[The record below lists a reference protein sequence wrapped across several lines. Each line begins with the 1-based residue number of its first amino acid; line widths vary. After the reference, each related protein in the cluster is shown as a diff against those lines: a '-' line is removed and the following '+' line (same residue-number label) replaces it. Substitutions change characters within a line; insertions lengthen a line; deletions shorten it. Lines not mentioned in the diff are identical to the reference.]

1 MHGESWHRWAYTKYD
16 ENAGGLM
23 QGYIYVH
30 LSTAENVLKN
40 NTSDNAGWV
49 TT

>member
-1 MHGESWHRWAYTKYD
+1 MWTHARTEID
-16 ENAGGLM
+16 DNAGGLM

-40 NTSDNAGWV
+40 NTSDNAG
-49 TT
+49 